1 MMSRNVWNLRC
12 GYLQELG
19 YKGEVGYQTFLY
31 SNEGDIRKI
40 LMYLV
45 DKLPRSSS
53 GTADDSSAGGGE

>member
-1 MMSRNVWNLRC
+1 MSRNVWNLGC

-53 GTADDSSAGGGE
+53 AADDSSAGCGE

>member
-1 MMSRNVWNLRC
+1 MSRNVWNLWC

-53 GTADDSSAGGGE
+53 GAADDSSAGGGE